1 MSNSSNTRTLNQK
14 DLINNI
20 LRGDSVSLSRAI
32 TLVESKKNSDRKLAN
47 NLLKECVS
55 KNKKTSMRIGITG
68 VPGVGKSTFIEALGT
83 YLSKLKKKNS
93 SFSCRPIK
101 LNN

>member
-1 MSNSSNTRTLNQK
+1 MINISNTRTLNQK
-14 DLINNI
+14 DIINNI
-20 LRGDSVSLSRAI
+20 LRGDTVSLSRAI

-47 NLLKECVS
+47 NLLKECLS
-55 KNKKTSMRIGITG
+55 KNKKTSIRIGITG